1 MQAANS
7 KKMAAS
13 SRHFVPQYEIREK
26 FSRAMSDMYKK
37 EVPLYGD
44 LLEIVR
50 GINLEYMKEHPH
62 LEEELGSLD
71 RVSEERHGAIRL
83 GKPGEL
89 ATMAR
94 LFRVMGMVPVGHYDL
109 SVANL
114 PVHSTAFRPVDKDEL
129 AKNPFRVFT
138 SLLRTDLLDEATRRQ
153 AVDSLRDREIF
164 TPGAIRLIEIHE
176 SEGGLTSVQADA
188 FIREALETFRWHKE
202 ARVPQEQ
209 YEAYLKINSLLADI
223 TSFKGPHINHLTPR
237 VLDIQALHD
246 RMQEMGIETIPEIQ
260 GPPTGWP
267 ILLQQTSFRALVETT
282 RFPDGKGGYVEGRHR
297 ARFGEIEQRHT
308 ALKPEAMELYDRL
321 TAKAKEQGAELRKE
335 GEEVY
340 RARYQEMLDGIF
352 EAEFPAKTIE
362 ELRRQD
368 LGYFTYEL
376 TEKGRSNLDKLRVTR
391 EEWLDD
397 TGRDGIVRDD
407 IESDN
412 TERDD
417 IKRDDI
423 ERGRE
428 NDSLSGISSRIG
440 YSGIAGSMTGSEA
453 SARGIMESLISKEL
467 VRAVP
472 VTYEDFLPV
481 SAAGIFKSNLDE
493 KSGLIEGGQSSNRKL
508 LEEALGAKVSDCHEL
523 YRDQEEQSIRSILVV

>member
-1 MQAANS
+1 MQGTSS
-7 KKMAAS
+7 KEAS
-13 SRHFVPQYEIREK
+13 PATQTFVPQYEIREK

-50 GINLEYMKEHPH
+50 GINREFMERNPGLED
-62 LEEELGSLD
+62 ELGSLD

-83 GKPGEL
+83 GKPEEL

-94 LFRVMGMVPVGHYDL
+94 LFNVMGMVPVGYYDL

-138 SLLRTDLLDEATRRQ
+138 SLLRTDLLDEETRRQ
-153 AVDSLRDREIF
+153 AEASLRDRQIF
-164 TPGAIRLIEIHE
+164 TPGALELIEIHE
-176 SEGGLTSVQADA
+176 AEGGLTPQQADD
-188 FIREALETFRWHKE
+188 FIREALETFRWHNE

-209 YEAYLKINSLLADI
+209 YEDFLKVNSLLADI

-237 VLDIQALHD
+237 VLDIIALHGK
-246 RMQEMGIETIPEIQ
+246 MQEMGIETIPEVQ
-260 GPPTGWP
+260 GPPAGWP

-282 RFPDGKGGYVEGRHR
+282 RFPDGQGGFEEGRHR

-308 ALKPEAMELYDRL
+308 ALKPGGMEIYDRL
-321 TAKAKEQGAELRKE
+321 TAKGKERGAELRKQ
-335 GEEVY
+335 GDEVY
-340 RARYQEMLDGIF
+340 RARYQEMLAGIF
-352 EAEFPAKTIE
+352 EEEFPAKTNE

-368 LGYFTYEL
+368 LGYFTYQL
-376 TEKGRSNLDKLRVTR
+376 TEKGRKDTVALAEARDEWKERDASTRNGSTLDGKTR
-391 EEWLDD
+391 EIL
-397 TGRDGIVRDD
+397 
-407 IESDN
+407 
-412 TERDD
+412 
-417 IKRDDI
+417 
-423 ERGRE
+423 
-428 NDSLSGISSRIG
+428 
-440 YSGIAGSMTGSEA
+440 
-453 SARGIMESLISKEL
+453 ESLIGKGL

-493 KSGLIEGGQSSNRKL
+493 RSGQIESGQSSNRAM
-508 LEEALGAKVSDCHEL
+508 LEEALGAEVGDYYAL
-523 YRDQEEQSIRSILVV
+523 YRAQEEESVRKILGR